1 MVFWRVLLGSLTLVL
16 AAVAAATDLPT
27 QLPGRA
33 AALADATK
41 AAKYYIA
48 HAQDGFEPSCGWER
62 APFMLGLAQL
72 AKANGA
78 NWDKE
83 WPADELMSWADHFDW
98 QLCGLKDGKSNPV

>member
-1 MVFWRVLLGSLTLVL
+1 MLGFLTL
-16 AAVAAATDLPT
+16 AAAAAATKSSM

-48 HAQDGFEPSCGWER
+48 HSPNSFEPSCGWER

-72 AKANGA
+72 ATANGA
-78 NWDKE
+78 N
-83 WPADELMSWADHFDW
+83 
-98 QLCGLKDGKSNPV
+98 